1 MTNPFAKL
9 DKDNKKALE
18 LGADFAPRFNEHGLI
33 PCVSTH
39 AQTGEVLMLGYMNDV
54 ALTKSIETGFV
65 YYWSR
70 SRGKL
75 WFKGES
81 SGMTQKIEQ
90 LLTNCDQSALVA
102 KVTIGKAH
110 AGGVQASCHTG
121 HPNCFYRAINVGQLP
136 DDGPVQMTRVQDMV
150 FDPDVVYGDQ
160 K

>member
-1 MTNPFAKL
+1 MAQPFVPQA
-9 DKDNKKALE
+9 DKQQIE
-18 LGADFAPRFNEHGLI
+18 LGDQLAPKFNEQGML

-39 AQTGEVLMLGYMNDV
+39 ADSGEVLMLGYMNDV
-54 ALTKSIETGFV
+54 ALAKTIETGFV

-81 SGMTQKIEQ
+81 SGMTQQVVQ

-102 KVTIGKAH
+102 KVRIGKAH

-121 HPNCFYRAINVGQLP
+121 YPNCFYREVQTGQLP
-136 DDGPVQMTRVQDMV
+136 PEGRGAKLTIVQEKA

-160 K
+160 T